1 MLYRW
6 SFNELQVLL
15 RLGSLLSSSRQVP
28 GGAPLSSSLPFISTA
43 GVSLVVRM
51 FSLWGPSGFLE
62 GRQHLSAHTQHE
74 KARTHCA
81 FIKAGGPGRLSGLAE
96 P

>member
-1 MLYRW
+1 M
-6 SFNELQVLL
+6 
-15 RLGSLLSSSRQVP
+15 
-28 GGAPLSSSLPFISTA
+28 
-43 GVSLVVRM
+43 VRM